1 VVLSRKSP
9 PSALSEIRPDTICNP
24 YLVGDEGSIGP
35 SMNNR
40 ALRERWTLTTQGLGR
55 VIAAEARGWL

>member
-1 VVLSRKSP
+1 
-9 PSALSEIRPDTICNP
+9 
-24 YLVGDEGSIGP
+24 VGDEGSIWP

-40 ALRERWTLTTQGLGR
+40 ALHERWTLTTQGLGR